1 MRTDWALVRRL
12 GAELETA
19 LRGARLQDAGVV
31 GDGRPALVFWS
42 RGAMRLL
49 CIDLFSS
56 PPALTLESGELS
68 TTRDEPGFTRALAR
82 TLHGMVLAAIE
93 AREHDR
99 LLRLRFRT
107 RSRFG
112 VGDEVDL
119 YIELVPRFGN
129 ALLVKAGMVISA
141 RKEFP
146 GAHGSREVR
155 AGMPYVLPPLPQK
168 VLPRA
173 VEEGGAEPRAA
184 LAYLEADAALR
195 EPLYVYRRHGRLI
208 QAHLVEL
215 PALHGELSREPSLL
229 DLFAEERDAR
239 LRADAQAQ
247 SGSRRAALLRSIAH
261 RARSLDEAQ
270 AALASQRAA
279 AAQREGLRREGEAI
293 YATLHEL
300 APDAR
305 AQAKAQAAKLFAQ
318 YRKLGA
324 ALPHIE
330 KRERA
335 LAMQKEALETLLW
348 ETQRVGDDDLPDIES
363 TLALLDPRSRK
374 KRAPPPRRP
383 TRRRKPLEMRTALGS
398 RILVG
403 RSPVEN
409 AELTF
414 RVARPNDL
422 WFHARGVPG
431 AHVILARDDRSE
443 PPAEDLEL
451 AAALAAAHSKA
462 RESVAVTVDYT
473 QRKHVRKQPNAPP
486 GLVFYTEATSI
497 VVAPRAC

>member
-363 TLALLDPRSRK
+363 TLALLDPRSR
-374 KRAPPPRRP
+374 
-383 TRRRKPLEMRTALGS
+383 
-398 RILVG
+398 
-403 RSPVEN
+403 
-409 AELTF
+409 
-414 RVARPNDL
+414 
-422 WFHARGVPG
+422 
-431 AHVILARDDRSE
+431 
-443 PPAEDLEL
+443 
-451 AAALAAAHSKA
+451 
-462 RESVAVTVDYT
+462 
-473 QRKHVRKQPNAPP
+473 
-486 GLVFYTEATSI
+486 
-497 VVAPRAC
+497 